1 MHVFAISF
9 LQATNMGADILF
21 CKPSSSSPNL
31 FPSIWTTSD
40 RNVSLHHPNN
50 NLIITIRSLS
60 GTFENACA

>member
-1 MHVFAISF
+1 MHVFVISF

-21 CKPSSSSPNL
+21 CKPSSSPNL

-40 RNVSLHHPNN
+40 RSVSLHHPNYD
-50 NLIITIRSLS
+50 LIITIRSLS